1 MGPIADVV
9 DGKVNISESSQ
20 DKERKV
26 GSQLGKDDFLL
37 LLVTQMKYQDPLQ
50 PTDNTEYVAQLA
62 QFSELEYMQNMMD
75 ITQHTS
81 AFTLVGKYAYA
92 ESTSLTGTTQKEEG
106 VVDFVTMKDGEA
118 YVTINGVEFKYDD
131 VVEVR
136 DEMFVIQQ
144 KMPSVKEQV
153 ITYLH
158 HDSQDVVIE
167 GVSLGEDEYQ
177 ATSMGIVIVDSDKK
191 PVLTVSPE
199 NLSYKDGKLTISKKV
214 FQKLDAGTYG
224 IAFAFD
230 DPNKSVS
237 YDDVTLVVKGIKP
250 AGTTEGGGENTEGSG
265 GTTEGGGENTEGS
278 GGTTEGTE
286 GAGTGTEGAGTVTA

>member
-9 DGKVNISESSQ
+9 DGQIDISESSQ
-20 DKERKV
+20 SKERKV

-37 LLVTQMKYQDPLQ
+37 LLVTQMKYQDPLE
-50 PTDNTEYVAQLA
+50 PTDNTEYVTQLA

-75 ITQHTS
+75 VTQHTS

-92 ESTSLTGTTQKEEG
+92 ESTSSTGISQKEEG
-106 VVDFVTMKDGEA
+106 VVDFVTMKDGDA

-136 DEMFVIQQ
+136 DEMYVIAQ

-158 HDSQDVVIE
+158 HDSQDVVID
-167 GVSLGEDEYQ
+167 GVSLGKDEYQ
-177 ATSMGIVIVDSDKK
+177 ATSMGIVIVDANKN
-191 PVLTVSPE
+191 PVLTVSPS
-199 NLSYKDGKLTISKKV
+199 NLSYKDGKLTINKEV
-214 FQKLDAGTYG
+214 FGKLDAGTYS

-237 YDDVTLVVKGIKP
+237 YDDVTLVVKGVKP
-250 AGTTEGGGENTEGSG
+250 ETAD
-265 GTTEGGGENTEGS
+265 
-278 GGTTEGTE
+278 
-286 GAGTGTEGAGTVTA
+286 TGTEGAEGGAGSTDGDGTTGSTEGTGESTGTEGADTTTV

>member
-9 DGKVNISESSQ
+9 DGKVDISESSQ

-37 LLVTQMKYQDPLQ
+37 LLVTQMKYQDPLE

-92 ESTSLTGTTQKEEG
+92 ETTSLTGTTQKEEG

-158 HDSQDVVIE
+158 HDPQDVIID

-177 ATSMGIVIVDSDKK
+177 ATSMGIVIVDSDKN

-214 FQKLDAGTYG
+214 FQNLDAGTYG

-230 DPNKSVS
+230 DPNKSVN
-237 YDDVTLVVKGIKP
+237 YDDVTLVVKGVKP
-250 AGTTEGGGENTEGSG
+250 DTGTEGGEGSTEGA
-265 GTTEGGGENTEGS
+265 

-286 GAGTGTEGAGTVTA
+286 GTGGTEDTGTVTA

>member
-9 DGKVNISESSQ
+9 DGKVDISESSQ

-92 ESTSLTGTTQKEEG
+92 ETTSLTGTTQKEEG
-106 VVDFVTMKDGEA
+106 LVDFVTMKDGEA

-131 VVEVR
+131 VIEVR

-158 HDSQDVVIE
+158 HDPQDVIID

-177 ATSMGIVIVDSDKK
+177 ATSMGIVITDSDNN

-214 FQKLDAGTYG
+214 FEKLDAGTYG

-237 YDDVTLVVKGIKP
+237 YDDVTLVVKGVKP
-250 AGTTEGGGENTEGSG
+250 DTGADDGTEGGEGSTEGA
-265 GTTEGGGENTEGS
+265 

-286 GAGTGTEGAGTVTA
+286 GTGGTEDTGTVTA

>member
-9 DGKVNISESSQ
+9 DGKLDISEDSQ
-20 DKERKV
+20 SKERKV

-50 PTDNTEYVAQLA
+50 PTDNTEYVTQLA

-75 ITQHTS
+75 VTQHTS

-92 ESTSLTGTTQKEEG
+92 ETTSSTGTSQKEEG
-106 VVDFVTMKDGEA
+106 VVDFVTMKDGDA

-136 DEMFVIQQ
+136 DEMYVIAQ

-158 HDSQDVVIE
+158 HDSQDVVID

-177 ATSMGIVIVDSDKK
+177 ATSMGIVIVDADKN
-191 PVLTVSPE
+191 PVLTVSPDK
-199 NLSYKDGKLTISKKV
+199 LSYKDGKLTISKEV

-237 YDDVTLVVKGIKP
+237 YDDVALVVKGIKP
-250 AGTTEGGGENTEGSG
+250 ETADTGTGSTEGDGTTESG
-265 GTTEGGGENTEGS
+265 GATD
-278 GGTTEGTE
+278 GTE
-286 GAGTGTEGAGTVTA
+286 ETGTITA

>member
-9 DGKVNISESSQ
+9 DGKVDISESSQ

-92 ESTSLTGTTQKEEG
+92 ETTSLTGTTQKEEG

-158 HDSQDVVIE
+158 HDPQDVIID

-177 ATSMGIVIVDSDKK
+177 ATSMGIVIVDSDKN

-214 FQKLDAGTYG
+214 FEKLDAGTYG

-237 YDDVTLVVKGIKP
+237 YDDVTLVVKGVKP
-250 AGTTEGGGENTEGSG
+250 DTGTEGGEGSTEGA
-265 GTTEGGGENTEGS
+265 

-286 GAGTGTEGAGTVTA
+286 GTGGTEDTGTVTA

>member
-9 DGKVNISESSQ
+9 DGKVDISESSQ

-106 VVDFVTMKDGEA
+106 LVDFVTMKDGEA

-158 HDSQDVVIE
+158 HDPQDVIID

-177 ATSMGIVIVDSDKK
+177 ATSMGIVIVDSDKN

-230 DPNKSVS
+230 DPNKSVN
-237 YDDVTLVVKGIKP
+237 YDDVTLVVKGVKP
-250 AGTTEGGGENTEGSG
+250 DTGTEGGEGSTEGA
-265 GTTEGGGENTEGS
+265 

-286 GAGTGTEGAGTVTA
+286 GTGGTEDTGTVTA

>member
-9 DGKVNISESSQ
+9 DGKVDISESSQ

-50 PTDNTEYVAQLA
+50 PTDNTEYLAHVA

-106 VVDFVTMKDGEA
+106 LVDFVTMKDGEA

-158 HDSQDVVIE
+158 HDPQDVIID

-177 ATSMGIVIVDSDKK
+177 ATSMGIVIVDSDKN

-214 FQKLDAGTYG
+214 FQNLDAGTYG

-230 DPNKSVS
+230 DPNKSVN
-237 YDDVTLVVKGIKP
+237 YDDVTLVVKGVKP
-250 AGTTEGGGENTEGSG
+250 DTGTEGGEGSTEGA
-265 GTTEGGGENTEGS
+265 

-286 GAGTGTEGAGTVTA
+286 GTGGTEDTGTVTA

>member
-9 DGKVNISESSQ
+9 DGKVDISESSQ

-92 ESTSLTGTTQKEEG
+92 ETTSLTGTTQKEEG
-106 VVDFVTMKDGEA
+106 LVDFVTMKDGEA

-131 VVEVR
+131 VIEVR

-158 HDSQDVVIE
+158 HDPQDVIID
-167 GVSLGEDEYQ
+167 GVSLGEDEYK
-177 ATSMGIVIVDSDKK
+177 ATSMGIVITDSDNN
-191 PVLTVSPE
+191 PVLTVSPD

-250 AGTTEGGGENTEGSG
+250 DTGTEGGEGSTEGA
-265 GTTEGGGENTEGS
+265 

-286 GAGTGTEGAGTVTA
+286 GTGGTEDTGTVTA

>member
-9 DGKVNISESSQ
+9 DGKVDISESSQ

-92 ESTSLTGTTQKEEG
+92 ETTSLTGTTQKEEG

-158 HDSQDVVIE
+158 HDPQDVIID

-177 ATSMGIVIVDSDKK
+177 ATSMGIVIVDSDKN

-214 FQKLDAGTYG
+214 FQNLDAGTYG

-230 DPNKSVS
+230 DPNKSVN
-237 YDDVTLVVKGIKP
+237 YDDVTLIVKGVKP
-250 AGTTEGGGENTEGSG
+250 DTGTEGGEGSTEGA
-265 GTTEGGGENTEGS
+265 

-286 GAGTGTEGAGTVTA
+286 GTGGTEDTGTVTA

>member
-9 DGKVNISESSQ
+9 DGKVDVSESSQ
-20 DKERKV
+20 SKERKV

-37 LLVTQMKYQDPLQ
+37 LLVTQMKYQDPLE
-50 PTDNTEYVAQLA
+50 PTDNTEYVTQLA

-75 ITQHTS
+75 VTQHTS

-92 ESTSLTGTTQKEEG
+92 ETTSSTGKNQKEEG
-106 VVDFVTMKDGEA
+106 VVDFVTMKDGDA

-131 VVEVR
+131 IVEVR
-136 DEMFVIQQ
+136 DEMYVIAQ

-167 GVSLGEDEYQ
+167 GVSLGKDEYQ
-177 ATSMGIVIVDSDKK
+177 ASGMGVVITDSNNN
-191 PVLTVSPE
+191 PVLTVDPA
-199 NLSYKDGKLTISKKV
+199 NVVYKDGKLTINKKV
-214 FQKLDAGTYG
+214 FQKLDAGTYSV
-224 IAFAFD
+224 AFAFD

-237 YDDVTLVVKGIKP
+237 YDDVTLIVKGIKP
-250 AGTTEGGGENTEGSG
+250 ENPGTSDTEGGDSGSTEGSG
-265 GTTEGGGENTEGS
+265 STGES
-278 GGTTEGTE
+278 
-286 GAGTGTEGAGTVTA
+286 TGTEGKDTVKA

>member
-9 DGKVNISESSQ
+9 DGKVDISESSQ

-106 VVDFVTMKDGEA
+106 LVDFVTMKDGEA

-158 HDSQDVVIE
+158 HDPQDVIID

-177 ATSMGIVIVDSDKK
+177 ATSMGIVIVDSDKN

-214 FQKLDAGTYG
+214 FQNLDAGTYG

-230 DPNKSVS
+230 DPNKSVN

-250 AGTTEGGGENTEGSG
+250 DTGTEGGEGSTEGA
-265 GTTEGGGENTEGS
+265 

-286 GAGTGTEGAGTVTA
+286 GTGGTEDTGTVTA

>member
-9 DGKVNISESSQ
+9 DGKVDISESSQ

-92 ESTSLTGTTQKEEG
+92 ETTSLTGTTQKEEG

-158 HDSQDVVIE
+158 HDPQDVVID

-177 ATSMGIVIVDSDKK
+177 ATSMGIVIVDSDKN

-214 FQKLDAGTYG
+214 FQNLDAGTYG

-230 DPNKSVS
+230 DPNKSVN
-237 YDDVTLVVKGIKP
+237 YDDVTLVVKGVKP
-250 AGTTEGGGENTEGSG
+250 DTGTEGGEGSTEGA
-265 GTTEGGGENTEGS
+265 

-286 GAGTGTEGAGTVTA
+286 GTGGTEDTGTVTA

>member
-9 DGKVNISESSQ
+9 DGKVDISESSQ

-37 LLVTQMKYQDPLQ
+37 LLVTQMKYQDPLE

-106 VVDFVTMKDGEA
+106 LVDFVTMKDGEA

-158 HDSQDVVIE
+158 HDPQDVIID

-177 ATSMGIVIVDSDKK
+177 ATSMGIVIVDSDKN

-214 FQKLDAGTYG
+214 FQNLDAGTYG

-237 YDDVTLVVKGIKP
+237 YDDVTLVVKGVRP
-250 AGTTEGGGENTEGSG
+250 DTGTEGGEGSTEGA
-265 GTTEGGGENTEGS
+265 

-286 GAGTGTEGAGTVTA
+286 GTGGTEDTGTVTA

>member
-9 DGKVNISESSQ
+9 DGKVDISESSQ

-106 VVDFVTMKDGEA
+106 LVDFVTMKDGEA

-131 VVEVR
+131 VIEVR

-158 HDSQDVVIE
+158 HDPQDVIID
-167 GVSLGEDEYQ
+167 GVSLGEDEYK
-177 ATSMGIVIVDSDKK
+177 ATSMGIVITDSDNN
-191 PVLTVSPE
+191 PVLTVSPD

-250 AGTTEGGGENTEGSG
+250 DTGTEGGEGSTEGA
-265 GTTEGGGENTEGS
+265 

-286 GAGTGTEGAGTVTA
+286 GTGGTEDTGTVTA

>member
-9 DGKVNISESSQ
+9 DGKVDISESSQ

-106 VVDFVTMKDGEA
+106 LVDFVTMKDGEA

-158 HDSQDVVIE
+158 HDPQDVIID
-167 GVSLGEDEYQ
+167 GVSLGEDEYK
-177 ATSMGIVIVDSDKK
+177 ATSMGIVITDSDNN
-191 PVLTVSPE
+191 PVLTVSPD

-250 AGTTEGGGENTEGSG
+250 DTGTEGGEGSTEGA
-265 GTTEGGGENTEGS
+265 

-286 GAGTGTEGAGTVTA
+286 GTGGTEDTGTVTA

>member
-9 DGKVNISESSQ
+9 DGKVDISESSQ

-106 VVDFVTMKDGEA
+106 LVDFVTMKDGEA

-158 HDSQDVVIE
+158 HDPQDVIID

-177 ATSMGIVIVDSDKK
+177 ATSMGIVIVDSDKN

-214 FQKLDAGTYG
+214 FQNLDAGTYG

-230 DPNKSVS
+230 DPNKSVN
-237 YDDVTLVVKGIKP
+237 YDDVTLVVKGVKP
-250 AGTTEGGGENTEGSG
+250 DTGTEGGEGSTEGA
-265 GTTEGGGENTEGS
+265 

-286 GAGTGTEGAGTVTA
+286 GTGGTEDTGTVTA

>member
-9 DGKVNISESSQ
+9 DGKVDISESSQ

-158 HDSQDVVIE
+158 HDPQDVIID

-177 ATSMGIVIVDSDKK
+177 ATSMGIVIVDSDKN

-214 FQKLDAGTYG
+214 FEKLDAGTYG

-237 YDDVTLVVKGIKP
+237 YDDVTLVVKGVKP
-250 AGTTEGGGENTEGSG
+250 DTGTEGGEGSTEGA
-265 GTTEGGGENTEGS
+265 

-286 GAGTGTEGAGTVTA
+286 GTGGTEDTGTVTA

>member
-9 DGKVNISESSQ
+9 DGKVDISESSQ

-106 VVDFVTMKDGEA
+106 LVDFVTMKDGEA

-158 HDSQDVVIE
+158 HDPQDVIID

-177 ATSMGIVIVDSDKK
+177 ATSMGIVIVDSDKN

-214 FQKLDAGTYG
+214 FQNLDAGTYG

-230 DPNKSVS
+230 DPNKSVN
-237 YDDVTLVVKGIKP
+237 YDDVTLVVKGVKP
-250 AGTTEGGGENTEGSG
+250 DTGTEGGEGSTEGA
-265 GTTEGGGENTEGS
+265 

-286 GAGTGTEGAGTVTA
+286 GTGDTEDTGTVTA

>member
-9 DGKVNISESSQ
+9 DGKVDISESSQ

-37 LLVTQMKYQDPLQ
+37 LLVTQMKYQDPLE
-50 PTDNTEYVAQLA
+50 PTNNTEYVAQLA

-92 ESTSLTGTTQKEEG
+92 ETTSLTGTTQKEEG
-106 VVDFVTMKDGEA
+106 LVDFVTMKDGEA

-158 HDSQDVVIE
+158 HDPQDVIID

-177 ATSMGIVIVDSDKK
+177 ATSMGIVITDSDNN

-214 FQKLDAGTYG
+214 FEKLDAGTYG

-237 YDDVTLVVKGIKP
+237 YDDVTLVVKGVKP
-250 AGTTEGGGENTEGSG
+250 DTGADDGTEDGEDS
-265 GTTEGGGENTEGS
+265 
-278 GGTTEGTE
+278 TEGTE
-286 GAGTGTEGAGTVTA
+286 DNGGTETEGAGTVTA

>member
-9 DGKVNISESSQ
+9 DGKVDISESSQ
-20 DKERKV
+20 SKERKV

-37 LLVTQMKYQDPLQ
+37 LLVTQMKYQDPLE
-50 PTDNTEYVAQLA
+50 PADNTQYVTQLA

-92 ESTSLTGTTQKEEG
+92 ETNSSTGKNQKEEG

-118 YVTINGVEFKYDD
+118 YVTINGVEFNYDD
-131 VVEVR
+131 IVEVR
-136 DEMFVIQQ
+136 DEMFVIAQ
-144 KMPSVKEQV
+144 KMPSVQEQV

-167 GVSLGEDEYQ
+167 GVSLGKDEYK
-177 ATSMGIVIVDSDKK
+177 ASGMGVVITDSKNN
-191 PVLTVSPE
+191 PVLTVDPA
-199 NLSYKDGKLTISKKV
+199 NVVYKDGKLTINKKV
-214 FQKLDAGTYG
+214 FQKLDAGTYSV
-224 IAFAFD
+224 AFAFD

-237 YDDVTLVVKGIKP
+237 YDDVTLVIKGIKP
-250 AGTTEGGGENTEGSG
+250 ENPDTSDTESGDSGSTEGSG
-265 GTTEGGGENTEGS
+265 STGES
-278 GGTTEGTE
+278 
-286 GAGTGTEGAGTVTA
+286 TGTEGKDTVKA